1 MQLIAYEPQ
10 EINIMAKRIGRKYHS
25 KRLGENYD
33 TIVIGSG
40 IGGLCTAAI
49 LAKSGQKVCVL
60 EQHYTAGGFTHTYVR
75 NGYEWDVGVHY
86 VGDVQKPWSPI
97 RRVFDF
103 ISDGQ
108 LKWEFMD
115 EVYDKIVIGE
125 NEYDYVAGRHN
136 FSEKMKEYFPG
147 EEAAIDEYI
156 KRISQV
162 NSLIPRFFAGQNMP
176 RQMGM
181 LFNKFRKH
189 LVPDYFNQAV
199 IEVLRELTDNDELI
213 GVLAGQW
220 GDYGHP
226 PGEASFLIHALIAKH
241 FLAGGN
247 YPVGG
252 SSKIAETILPVI
264 KSTGGEV
271 FTYAEV
277 DKIIIEKNTAK
288 GVRLANGDEIMAK
301 NIVSAAGITN
311 TVTRF
316 LPEEVA
322 KQHGFIRKI
331 EKTPASSSHL
341 CLYIGLKETA
351 SELKL
356 PKTNYW
362 IYNSNDHDGE
372 VARFKAD
379 QSGDLPLTYI
389 SFPSAKDP
397 EHDAN
402 YPGRSTIEVLTMCEY
417 DWFKQWKGTPWGKRG
432 TDYEAYKEELSQKLL
447 KVLFK
452 HFPHLKGKIDYYELS
467 TPLST
472 EKFQLNDKGEIYG
485 VVHTPER
492 FEQNWLHPKSP
503 IKGLYLTGQDVLTAG
518 IGGALLAGVMT
529 AGSMMGLKGLSMI
542 KDIFMGKNQKTEK
555 PIISTKKSA

>member
-1 MQLIAYEPQ
+1 
-10 EINIMAKRIGRKYHS
+10 MAKRIGRKYHA

-49 LAKSGQKVCVL
+49 LAKAGQKVCVL

-103 ISDGQ
+103 ISDSQ

-115 EVYDKIVIGE
+115 EVYDKIVIGDKS
-125 NEYDYVAGRHN
+125 YDYVAGRKN
-136 FSEKMKEYFPG
+136 FADKMKEYFPG
-147 EEAAIDEYI
+147 EGDAIDEYL
-156 KRISQV
+156 KRISDV

-176 RQMGM
+176 RVLG
-181 LFNKFRKH
+181 LAYNKVRKR
-189 LVPDYFNQAV
+189 LVPDYFNRPV
-199 IEVLRELTDNDELI
+199 IEVLRELTDNEELI
-213 GVLAGQW
+213 AVLAGQW

-226 PGEASFLIHALIAKH
+226 PGEASFLIHSLIAKH

-277 DKIIIEKNTAK
+277 DKIIIENNTAK
-288 GVRLANGDEIMAK
+288 GVRLANGDEILAK

-316 LPEEVA
+316 LPEDIA
-322 KQHGFIRKI
+322 RQHGFTKKI
-331 EKTPASSSHL
+331 KQTPPSGSHL
-341 CLYIGLKETA
+341 CLYIGLKHTA
-351 SELKL
+351 EELEL

-362 IYNSNDHDGE
+362 VYNSNDHDGE
-372 VARFKAD
+372 VARFRED
-379 QSGDLPLTYI
+379 QSGKPPLTYI

-397 EHDAN
+397 EHDHN

-417 DWFKQWKGTPWGKRG
+417 DWFKEWKGTPWNKRG
-432 TDYEAYKEELSQKLL
+432 PEYDAYKEELSQKLL
-447 KVLFK
+447 SVLFT
-452 HFPHLKGKIDYYELS
+452 HFPHLEGKIDYYELS

-472 EKFQLNDKGEIYG
+472 EHFQLNDKGEIYG

-518 IGGALLAGVMT
+518 VGGALLAGVMT
-529 AGSMMGLKGLSMI
+529 AGSMLGLKGINLV
-542 KDIFMGKNQKTEK
+542 KNIFMGKNQK
-555 PIISTKKSA
+555 SADGINMGNKTNAA